1 MKAKKLIAGAAALTL
16 ALASAFAVLP
26 AEKAN
31 AASVVTTPVYTNDFW
46 GRPSYN
52 HEFTLDNGEN
62 RLKDGLDED
71 EMYNLSMKAS
81 GAGTGK
87 LTIVFTNGPDQ
98 DECIWYLFAVPEGSI
113 NVSESGSWLKEDL
126 YAREETCT
134 FNLTFDS
141 KGKLTNVDDLKAP
154 ANGYFLFSFV
164 GPAASVT
171 ATFTPAVTSI
181 TPVTSDK
188 GNSMYRMYNPNSG
201 EHFYTA
207 NVAEGNK
214 LLSAGWKYEGVT
226 WTAPKT
232 SKTPVY
238 RLYNPNSGDHHY
250 TTNPAEKSMLTG
262 NGWKDEGI
270 GWYSDDNKGVPV
282 YRQYNKNAKTGS
294 HNYTANL
301 AENDM
306 LVKNGWKAE
315 GISWYGVK

>member
-164 GPAASVT
+164 A
-171 ATFTPAVTSI
+171 I
-181 TPVTSDK
+181 TPVPSDK
-188 GNSMYRMYNPNSG
+188 GNSMYRMYIP
-201 EHFYTA
+201 TA
-207 NVAEGNK
+207 GSTSTRQTWPK
-214 LLSAGWKYEGVT
+214 GTSCSQPAGSMKASPGQLRRLRRHRF
-226 WTAPKT
+226 TASTIPT
-232 SKTPVY
+232 AA
-238 RLYNPNSGDHHY
+238 
-250 TTNPAEKSMLTG
+250 TTTTQRTRPRRAC
-262 NGWKDEGI
+262 
-270 GWYSDDNKGVPV
+270 
-282 YRQYNKNAKTGS
+282 
-294 HNYTANL
+294 
-301 AENDM
+301 
-306 LVKNGWKAE
+306 
-315 GISWYGVK
+315 

>member
-1 MKAKKLIAGAAALTL
+1 MVCDFHPFRLICCQACSDDHHTGA
-16 ALASAFAVLP
+16 FGQGQ
-26 AEKAN
+26 
-31 AASVVTTPVYTNDFW
+31 F
-46 GRPSYN
+46 
-52 HEFTLDNGEN
+52 H
-62 RLKDGLDED
+62 
-71 EMYNLSMKAS
+71 
-81 GAGTGK
+81 
-87 LTIVFTNGPDQ
+87 
-98 DECIWYLFAVPEGSI
+98 VPH
-113 NVSESGSWLKEDL
+113 VH
-126 YAREETCT
+126 
-134 FNLTFDS
+134 
-141 KGKLTNVDDLKAP
+141 
-154 ANGYFLFSFV
+154 
-164 GPAASVT
+164 
-171 ATFTPAVTSI
+171 
-181 TPVTSDK
+181 
-188 GNSMYRMYNPNSG
+188 PNSG

>member
-1 MKAKKLIAGAAALTL
+1 MGGYSDTDG
-16 ALASAFAVLP
+16 
-26 AEKAN
+26 E
-31 AASVVTTPVYTNDFW
+31 
-46 GRPSYN
+46 SYI
-52 HEFTLDNGEN
+52 F
-62 RLKDGLDED
+62 
-71 EMYNLSMKAS
+71 
-81 GAGTGK
+81 
-87 LTIVFTNGPDQ
+87 VFHGPIQ
-98 DECIWYLFAVPEGSI
+98 
-113 NVSESGSWLKEDL
+113 SW
-126 YAREETCT
+126 
-134 FNLTFDS
+134 S
-141 KGKLTNVDDLKAP
+141 
-154 ANGYFLFSFV
+154 
-164 GPAASVT
+164 
-171 ATFTPAVTSI
+171 ATFTPSGSSAAKPAATTI
-181 TPVTSDK
+181 TPVPSDK

-214 LLSAGWKYEGVT
+214 LLAAGWKYEGVT

-306 LVKNGWKAE
+306 LVKSGWKAE